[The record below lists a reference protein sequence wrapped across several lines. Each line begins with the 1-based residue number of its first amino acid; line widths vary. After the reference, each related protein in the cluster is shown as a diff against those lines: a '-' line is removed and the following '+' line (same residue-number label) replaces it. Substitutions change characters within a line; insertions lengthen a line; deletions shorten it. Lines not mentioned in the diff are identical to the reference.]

1 VLPVEER
8 GAATVPVGLELA
20 SFGRRAIGTLLDQ
33 ILVMFPVV
41 MAAVVVGIRPGDEL
55 GEDTVLVLG
64 LAMVAVAFGYETVL
78 VALTGR
84 TVGKVATGTRVV
96 RSDDGEAVG
105 WFAAA
110 QRSVVPLA
118 FSSVPTLGLLL
129 GGLVYAW
136 AFVDPRRQGL
146 HDKAAGTLVVR
157 AGGTPD
163 ADR

>member
-1 VLPVEER
+1 VLPIEER
-8 GAATVPVGLELA
+8 DAATVPIGLELA
-20 SFGRRAIGTLLDQ
+20 SLGRRAIGILLDQ
-33 ILVMFPVV
+33 ILVLLPIAI
-41 MAAVVVGIRPGDEL
+41 AAVLAGVRPGDEISD
-55 GEDTVLVLG
+55 DTVLVLG
-64 LAMVAVAFGYETVL
+64 IAMVAVAFGYETVL

-105 WFAAA
+105 WWAAA

-118 FSSVPTLGLLL
+118 FSSVPTLGFLL

-136 AFVDPRRQGL
+136 AVVDPRRQGL

-157 AGGTPD
+157 AGGSPD
-163 ADR
+163 AV